1 MKKTDLYGNPVE
13 RSLADMLKEELAK
26 GDTAQELCS
35 QLIER
40 AKQGDNA
47 AFKMISSILG
57 NRGIKL

>member
-47 AFKMISSILG
+47 AFK
-57 NRGIKL
+57 